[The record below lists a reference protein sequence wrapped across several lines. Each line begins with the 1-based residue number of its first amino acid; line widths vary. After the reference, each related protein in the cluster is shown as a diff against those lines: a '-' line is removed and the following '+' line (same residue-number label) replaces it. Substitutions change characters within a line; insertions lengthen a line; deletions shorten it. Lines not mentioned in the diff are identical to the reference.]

1 MTEFI
6 GKQLINHKYQSG
18 CSDSANTLLMELYD
32 DIKTSMNK
40 SETTTAIFGDYSKA
54 FDTVGFYAL
63 IKKYIHSFNFI
74 GQ

>member
-1 MTEFI
+1 
-6 GKQLINHKYQSG
+6 
-18 CSDSANTLLMELYD
+18 MELYD

-40 SETTTAIFGDYSKA
+40 SETTIAIFGDYSKA

-63 IKKYIHSFNFI
+63 IKTYIHSFNFI